1 MPESKTDLV
10 FAGSSAFAVPSLDAL
25 ADAGHHVL
33 AVLTQP
39 DRPSGRK
46 RRLTPTPV
54 KARALERSIPVLE
67 PTTLRSPDVVEDL
80 RRLQPTLMVVVDYGL
95 IIPPEVLAIPRL
107 GCINGHASILPRWRG
122 AAPIERAV
130 LAGDSR
136 TGITVMQ
143 MDEGLD
149 TGDVLLVRATDI
161 GARETAGELRE
172 RLAKI
177 CAEALTGAVDEISG
191 GRLSPTPQDEEGA
204 CYAKK
209 LNVQEAALDFS
220 CPAEELARRVRAFNP
235 RPGAHTL
242 YRGQRLKVLDAI
254 SIDSD
259 VDTPAG
265 TAFQAGAEGIDVAT
279 GRGVLRLLCIQLP
292 GGRPLSAAQFLNGH
306 AIVGERLGPTP
317 G

>member
-1 MPESKTDLV
+1 MDLV

-25 ADAGHHVL
+25 ADAGHRIL

-39 DRPSGRK
+39 DRPAGRK

-54 KARALERSIPVLE
+54 KSRALERKMTVLE
-67 PTTLRSPDVVEDL
+67 PTTLRSAEVVDDL
-80 RRLQPTLMVVVDYGL
+80 RRLDAALMVVVDYGL

-130 LAGDSR
+130 LAGDPR

-161 GARETAGELRE
+161 SPTETAGELRE
-172 RLAKI
+172 RMATLCAQALA
-177 CAEALTGAVDEISG
+177 EAVDELSA
-191 GRLSPTPQDEEGA
+191 GRLSPTPQDQEGA

-209 LNVQEAALDFS
+209 LSVQEAALDWS
-220 CPAEELARRVRAFNP
+220 CPADELARMVRAFNP
-235 RPGAHTL
+235 RPGAHTIF
-242 YRGQRLKVLDAI
+242 RGQRLKVLDAT
-254 SIDSD
+254 SIARA
-259 VDTPAG
+259 VDTSPG
-265 TAFQAGAEGIDVAT
+265 TAFDATGEGIDVAT
-279 GRGVLRLLCIQLP
+279 GQGVLRLLCIQLP

-306 AIVGERLGPTP
+306 TIVGERLGPASE
-317 G
+317 